1 MKENRSAVYS
11 NVIYL
16 LLEEVEEE
24 CGDWIMWVVSSV
36 QKDLEKVAVRSSN
49 SELPEAGKKDEER

>member
-1 MKENRSAVYS
+1 MPNRYS

-36 QKDLEKVAVRSSN
+36 QKDLKKVTVRFSS

>member
-1 MKENRSAVYS
+1 LQNRYS